1 MTTPSRHSGAV
12 LDAAVVFVLACTLF
26 ALHGTQGP
34 LDRDLGVFLYGGEQV
49 AHGVPSYVG
58 IFNSVGPLSDAVP
71 GLVVYAGDH
80 LGVDP
85 IVAARAVYLALS
97 AGCCAVLYLLGR
109 RTFRSRAA
117 GFLAASV
124 LAFAATFTEF
134 ASDGPREKTLMLLLL
149 LLALVWLLD
158 RRWFLAGIATAAA
171 TLTWQPAFA
180 VAIAAALVAI
190 ALERGGRIRAF
201 LRYVAGGLVPT
212 GVAVAVFAADG
223 ALRPAV
229 DGFLV
234 INAGYTHQPSFLS
247 APSLDVR
254 VVEDGYGWTIL
265 PFVVGLAVLP
275 LLLAVHWAAGGARR
289 RALVVMLA
297 GELAAA
303 GWLLVA
309 MNGAPDLFDVLP
321 FGALGVAGLVLLV
334 AGALPE
340 PGRVA
345 VVGSCVAT
353 AMVATAVVA
362 VATRTD
368 ELPAQRSVVD
378 GVMAQLPPGA
388 TVLSVNAPD
397 AMVLAGRTNPTPWQ
411 VFNGSEDRFLNAH
424 LPGGLS
430 QYAAWISQTQPDLIV
445 LGDRNPE
452 EWLHRVLRL
461 QYVDIG
467 TTGRWHWY
475 ASTGLGLSRLAAL
488 RATVVADHG
497 LLPAPRSMRDGA
509 V

>member
-1 MTTPSRHSGAV
+1 MTTRSRRSGAV
-12 LDAAVVFVLACTLF
+12 LDPALVFVLACTLF

-71 GLVVYAGDH
+71 GLVVAAGDR
-80 LGVDP
+80 LGIDP
-85 IVAARAVYLALS
+85 ILATRVVYLALS
-97 AGCCAVLYLLGR
+97 AGCCAALYLLGR

-124 LAFAATFTEF
+124 LACAATFTEF

-158 RRWFLAGIATAAA
+158 RRWFLAGAATAAA

-180 VAIAAALVAI
+180 VAVAAALVAV
-190 ALERGGRIRAF
+190 AVERGGRVRAF
-201 LRYVAGGLVPT
+201 VGYVVGGLVPT
-212 GVAVAVFAADG
+212 GIAVAVFAADH
-223 ALRPAV
+223 ALRPAI

-234 INAGYTHQPSFLS
+234 INAGYTRQPSLLTDP
-247 APSLDVR
+247 ALDVR
-254 VVEDGYGWTIL
+254 LMWGGYAWTIL
-265 PFVVGLAVLP
+265 PFLVGLAVLP
-275 LLLAVHWAAGGARR
+275 LLLAVHWRGGGARR
-289 RALVVMLA
+289 RALVVV
-297 GELAAA
+297 LAAA
-303 GWLLVA
+303 LASVGWLLVA
-309 MNGAPDLFDVLP
+309 MNGPPDLFDVLP
-321 FGALGVAGLVLLV
+321 FGALGFAGLVLLV

-340 PGRVA
+340 PGRLALVA
-345 VVGSCVAT
+345 SCVAT

-368 ELPAQRSVVD
+368 ELAAQRAVVD
-378 GVMAQLPPGA
+378 GVVGRLPPGA

-397 AMVLAGRTNPTPWQ
+397 AMVLADRTNPTPWQ

-430 QYAAWISQTQPDLIV
+430 QYAAWVSQTQPDLVV

-461 QYVDIG
+461 QYVDLG

-475 ASTGLGLSRLAAL
+475 ASTGLGAPRLQAL
-488 RATVVADHG
+488 RATVAADRG
-497 LLPAPRSMRDGA
+497 LLPPPRSLQPGPT
-509 V
+509 